1 MQFNI
6 KAFSFATASQVATIQ
21 FKDGSTI
28 AAAFFEL
35 MKLKR
40 SMVRKIYTPDD
51 LKQIRRMAVNV
62 ATIPED
68 RREIKRFLTECINNA
83 DGKNIDIWLA

>member
-1 MQFNI
+1 
-6 KAFSFATASQVATIQ
+6 
-21 FKDGSTI
+21 
-28 AAAFFEL
+28 
-35 MKLKR
+35 
-40 SMVRKIYTPDD
+40 MVRKIYTPDD